1 MKKNFEYLLDVYK
14 YSLSKK
20 DLFSQDRS
28 VHWDKKFEK
37 NDKFFSLDNVENFR
51 KNTNLSDGLDDSAN
65 LQNKLDLLDLLD
77 DDFDHQFLRRTLPEK
92 NIGNSNYSKNILG
105 YYVDYG
111 IIHHLKWY
119 EKIEK
124 YITPKS
130 TILEIGGGFG
140 SLARIIIKNKN
151 VKYFLI
157 DLPEANLI
165 SNYYLKNNFP
175 EKKILNFKEFKFGTL
190 HEQVSKYDIFILPP
204 NVIDKENINFDFI
217 INTRSFMEMNK
228 KIIKKYFELIHN
240 KLKNNGLFLNINKYS
255 KSTVGENI
263 NFYEYPYDVFW
274 DVIISEESY
283 LQNNM
288 IFLLTKRKKQAGQI
302 LQELENIKN
311 QKKSINKKNIYY
323 RKLQHNIKKII
334 LLILKKFLI
343 LVLGKKNIKKIS
355 RILMNFI
362 N

>member
-1 MKKNFEYLLDVYK
+1 
-14 YSLSKK
+14 
-20 DLFSQDRS
+20 
-28 VHWDKKFEK
+28 
-37 NDKFFSLDNVENFR
+37 
-51 KNTNLSDGLDDSAN
+51 
-65 LQNKLDLLDLLD
+65 LQ
-77 DDFDHQFLRRTLPEK
+77 
-92 NIGNSNYSKNILG
+92 
-105 YYVDYG
+105 
-111 IIHHLKWY
+111 
-119 EKIEK
+119 
-124 YITPKS
+124 
-130 TILEIGGGFG
+130 
-140 SLARIIIKNKN
+140 
-151 VKYFLI
+151 
-157 DLPEANLI
+157 
-165 SNYYLKNNFP
+165 NNFP